1 MNAEL
6 IKKEV
11 AQNGFYYAEKVKQE
25 EVEGVVAEL
34 GKTLFIT
41 DIIER
46 DNGRILN
53 SATDMF
59 LHTDQ
64 PDANYL
70 VWHCLK
76 QAAQGGETVLVNIEE
91 AFTDLSA
98 DHQECLKQIKL
109 RLSLLSP
116 QELTHPFYESGRFF
130 YSPSLLL
137 DEYSKDQN
145 EAVSAF
151 QTALERVPKKTIRLR
166 KNDFFALDNTRLM
179 HGRKSFQSATGRHLK
194 RYLIQADGIENTGS
208 MSLP

>member
-1 MNAEL
+1 M
-6 IKKEV
+6 KPD
-11 AQNGFYYAEKVKQE
+11 

-70 VWHCLK
+70 IWHCLK

-91 AFTDLSA
+91 VFTGLSVSQ
-98 DHQECLKQIKL
+98 QEYLKQIKL
-109 RLSLLSP
+109 RLSLLQAP
-116 QELTHPFYESGRFF
+116 ELTYPFYENGRFF

-137 DEYSKDQN
+137 DDYTKEQN

-151 QTALERVPKKTIRLR
+151 QTALEQASKKIIRLR
-166 KNDFFALDNTRLM
+166 ENDFFALDNTRFM
-179 HGRKSFQSATGRHLK
+179 HGRKSFQPSTGRHLK
-194 RYLIQADGIENTGS
+194 RYLIQANAIEITS
-208 MSLP
+208 SVSLP